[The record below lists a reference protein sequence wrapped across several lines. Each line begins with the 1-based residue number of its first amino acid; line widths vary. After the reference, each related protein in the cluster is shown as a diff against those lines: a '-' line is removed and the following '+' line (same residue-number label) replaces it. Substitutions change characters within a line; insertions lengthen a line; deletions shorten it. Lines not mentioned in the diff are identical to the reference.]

1 MASIE
6 RIMLAPVDD
15 WNPIVESLS
24 RGDNI
29 EEGHFMERIWASLL
43 SRPMT
48 IEEELDILDQDYNII
63 RNLRHPFAGLV
74 LIEKWRE

>member
-6 RIMLAPVDD
+6 RIMLAPVMD

-29 EEGHFMERIWASLL
+29 EEGHFMERIWAGLL
-43 SRPMT
+43 SQPISK
-48 IEEELDILDQDYNII
+48 IEEEAILARDYEVI
-63 RNLRHPFAGLV
+63 RSPKSHPYRGMV
-74 LIEKWRE
+74 TIVK